1 MDWRILLFGPHG
13 LLDGQ
18 NLLQLHPVALVQ
30 NVIFLRQKILEQRQ
44 PDFKSIPL
52 PPLKTQMQE
61 LLRRKIWSAL
71 PPEQR
76 YVRKTFYQVSLYNFL
91 LSNTV
96 KLSVCMD
103 VLAEL
108 KPAWP
113 ELFSGIKLFS
123 QEEQTMFFGS
133 STVSFFFVL
142 IKSIR

>member
-30 NVIFLRQKILEQRQ
+30 NIIYLRQKILEQVAKRQ
-44 PDFKSIPL
+44 SNISSMSIPL

-76 YVRKTFYQVSLYNFL
+76 YVRKTHYQVS
-91 LSNTV
+91 
-96 KLSVCMD
+96 
-103 VLAEL
+103 
-108 KPAWP
+108 
-113 ELFSGIKLFS
+113 
-123 QEEQTMFFGS
+123 
-133 STVSFFFVL
+133 
-142 IKSIR
+142 